1 MKTAASPLKHPWL
14 LPIASGVLIG
24 TSYIPFPPWASLFCF
39 VPLWLFW
46 SRQNCLKNVLFGGF
60 LTTFV
65 YTLIGFNWITYTLH
79 EFAQV
84 NWFIA
89 GIGMILFALFGHLFV
104 PAAGLLWYVGA
115 KLFRWPQWLS
125 FAHMAVL
132 TALCEFG
139 LPMLFKWN
147 FGYSWYGF
155 GLPFYQWAE
164 FVGFTGLSMITILL
178 NWPLLVAWQKRRERG
193 GLTILAGVAVVF
205 IALNISG
212 LSLKN
217 RLPEPEASFNTL
229 LVQANIGN
237 TEKHAAAHGKGFQT
251 EILKKY
257 LTVTENGLESNP
269 DVAVDFVLWSET
281 SFPSLLGGEYNESYY
296 ARVLSEYL
304 RERQI
309 GMITGA
315 YAKDETSGL
324 LTNSLF
330 ALDRQGRVTE
340 PHYSKTILLALGEYI
355 PGEKKFPWLR
365 DWFPMVGNFAEG
377 PGPTVLLQLNDY
389 KIGPQIC
396 YESLFPDFSK
406 GLADIGAQ
414 FIVNATNDS
423 WYGTWQEPYQHL
435 YMTLARAVEF
445 RRPVVR
451 VTNTGISTVAL
462 ASGKVLHRSPLNQE
476 WSGLY
481 SVPYQK
487 DPAPTFY
494 QRHFELM
501 PSLLTAIFAGLLI
514 MGIVVRRK
522 PID

>member
-1 MKTAASPLKHPWL
+1 MKSALSTHRFQWL
-14 LPIASGVLIG
+14 LPVLSGVFIG

-39 VPLWLFW
+39 IPLWLFW
-46 SRQNCLKNVLFGGF
+46 SKQNRLKNVLIGGL

-84 NWFIA
+84 NWFFA

-104 PAAGLLWYVGA
+104 PAAGVLWYVGA
-115 KLFRWPQWLS
+115 KIFRWPPWLS
-125 FAHMAVL
+125 FAQMALL
-132 TALCEFG
+132 TALCEFS

-147 FGYSWYGF
+147 FGYSWYGI
-155 GLPFYQWAE
+155 GLPLYHWAE
-164 FVGFTGLSMITILL
+164 FIGFTGLSIFTILL
-178 NWPLLVAWQKRRERG
+178 NYPLLIAWQNRRETRG
-193 GLTILAGVAVVF
+193 RSILAAFVIFFLAANVG
-205 IALNISG
+205 G
-212 LSLKN
+212 QWLKN
-217 RLPEPEASFNTL
+217 RLPESDASFNTL

-237 TEKHAAAHGKGFQT
+237 MEKQANEHGKGFQT

-257 LTVTENGLESNP
+257 LTVTENGLDRHP
-269 DVAVDFVLWSET
+269 DVAVDFVMWSET
-281 SFPSLLGGEYNESYY
+281 SFPSLLGGQYNDSYY
-296 ARVLSEYL
+296 ARVLQEYL
-304 RERQI
+304 RERGI

-315 YAKDETSGL
+315 YAKDERSGL
-324 LTNSLF
+324 ITNSLF
-330 ALDRQGRVTE
+330 ALDRQGTVTE

-355 PGEKKFPWLR
+355 PGEKTFPWLR
-365 DWFPMVGNFAEG
+365 DLLPMVGNFAEG
-377 PGPTVLLQLNDY
+377 PGPTVLLKLNDY
-389 KIGPQIC
+389 RIGPQVC

-462 ASGKVLHRSPLNQE
+462 ASGDILQTSPLDQV
-476 WSGLY
+476 WSGLFT
-481 SVPYQK
+481 VPYLK
-487 DPAPTFY
+487 EPEATFY
-494 QRHFELM
+494 QRHFGLI
-501 PSLLTAIFAGLLI
+501 PGLLLTVFVGVTAFGF
-514 MGIVVRRK
+514 VVSRK
-522 PID
+522 